1 MCTSRSHSQLK
12 YDTKLYNN
20 CQQFFH
26 TFCKTFCNPKNK
38 IGCIDADFPLTSNNS
53 SIYGCQQASDFSS
66 AHSLLFLRKI
76 YDDIIFFQSI
86 SGVFI
91 CEFSICPTYRMF
103 AQLCTKCSRQIAMQ
117 HRGHRLLHGKSL
129 QPGVICIQKKPGKQ
143 ISPFSG
149 FLTLLINL

>member
-1 MCTSRSHSQLK
+1 MT
-12 YDTKLYNN
+12 
-20 CQQFFH
+20 
-26 TFCKTFCNPKNK
+26 P
-38 IGCIDADFPLTSNNS
+38 NNS
-53 SIYGCQQASDFSS
+53 SIYGCQQASDFAS

-76 YDDIIFFQSI
+76 YDYIIFFRSI

-129 QPGVICIQKKPGKQ
+129 QPGVIYIQKKARKTDLSIFRVSN
-143 ISPFSG
+143 ISY
-149 FLTLLINL
+149 